1 MNENRKMTKK
11 EQTDYIV
18 KRVKLDVV
26 NHMRKDDLRKTLKVI
41 FNVELKKNATNEELA
56 KAVID
61 NCNGRKTY
69 YLKIY
74 KMWKNYYFGISLSEV
89 EKLFNINR
97 YKRKQ
102 LEKYNI
108 LEIAYYYNVRAYST
122 YIDVPVYSVESIY
135 KLLGEDLDI
144 LLKEKRNLERIK
156 KYEFKKLNSII

>member
-61 NCNGRKTY
+61 NCNDRKTY

-102 LEKYNI
+102 FISY
-108 LEIAYYYNVRAYST
+108 
-122 YIDVPVYSVESIY
+122 
-135 KLLGEDLDI
+135 DL
-144 LLKEKRNLERIK
+144 
-156 KYEFKKLNSII
+156 